1 MKSLH
6 ATRLIVFLRAPRPG
20 SVKTRLAAELGADVA
35 CAAYRQLVDCLL
47 PQLCFPEFSVEL
59 RYTPDDAAGELKG
72 WTEPGWQLVP
82 QGDGDLGARLERAAS
97 QAVAGGFGRI
107 LIIGTDC
114 PYLTLADLREA
125 REALASNDL
134 VLGPAEDG
142 GYWLI
147 GLRNLHP
154 ELFRGIPWSTESV
167 LATTLARAQEA
178 RLKVRLL
185 RTLADVDTAADW
197 RRFLAR

>member
-1 MKSLH
+1 M
-6 ATRLIVFLRAPRPG
+6 RAPRPG
-20 SVKTRLAAELGADVA
+20 SVKTRLAAEIGVDAA
-35 CAAYRQLVDCLL
+35 CNAYRYLL
-47 PQLCFPEFSVEL
+47 DRLMPGLRPADMAVEL
-59 RYTPDDAAGELKG
+59 RHTPDDAAVEVSP
-72 WTEPGWQLVP
+72 WAEASWQLTA
-82 QGDGDLGARLERAAS
+82 QGDGDLGVRLERAVLQS
-97 QAVAGGFGRI
+97 VAAGFTRT